1 MIISTISSKGQVTIP
16 KKIRDFLQLGTYD
29 KIVFIPMEKGG
40 DFADLLIVNQSKEY
54 QAKKLISFDKKLQKT
69 FPDFVIEKLMK
80 SDL

>member
-1 MIISTISSKGQVTIP
+1 MIMSTISSKGQVTIP

-29 KIVFIPMEKGG
+29 KIVFLPMEKGG
-40 DFADLLIVNQSKEY
+40 DFADLLIVNQSKEH
-54 QAKKLISFDKKLQKT
+54 QEKKLISFDKKLQKT